1 MAALLE
7 VRGLTKRFGG
17 VVALDAVS
25 LAVEPGRVCGLI
37 GPNGAGKT
45 TLLNLVS
52 GLDRSDAGD
61 VSLRGTSLARL
72 KPYQRARL
80 GLGRTFQNIRVF
92 KYMTVAEN
100 VAAAQYGAQ
109 RAGLRDLWPRLG
121 RTRDRQRRAREILA
135 FLKLERRA
143 DQCAGDLPYGEQRRV
158 EIARALATDPAV
170 LLLDEPAAGMNEQE
184 TEELCGDIELLRA
197 EGYTV
202 LLVEHDM
209 ALIRRVS
216 DHLVVLNFGQ
226 KIADGPTQDVL
237 AAPAVVEAYL
247 GE

>member
-1 MAALLE
+1 VAALLE
-7 VRGLTKRFGG
+7 VRALTKRFGG

-25 LAVEPGRVCGLI
+25 LAVESGRVCGLI

-61 VSLRGTSLARL
+61 VSLRGMSLARL

-100 VAAAQYGAQ
+100 VAAAQYGVQ
-109 RAGLRDLWPRLG
+109 RAGLRDLWPRPG
-121 RTRDRQRRAREILA
+121 RIRDRQRRAREILA
-135 FLKLERRA
+135 FLKLEARA

-184 TEELCGDIELLRA
+184 TEELGGDVELLRA

-226 KIADGPTQDVL
+226 KIADGPTRDVL